1 MTTDTSFWIELFAPG
16 TTAGHL
22 SYVLLV
28 LSMMMRTMVWLRV
41 IAVAAGGASFA
52 YGWFWLNDPVTVV
65 WEAVFVLTNLIQL
78 AIMAYE
84 QRNRPL
90 NEDERVLVDAVLP
103 GADMAQIRRLLALG
117 EAGTAP
123 PETVL
128 FSQGDTPG
136 QLIVLTRGTVQVEQH
151 GKVIGACGE
160 GDFLGEISFQSGNPA
175 SADVIVTNTAHY
187 IAFDQQKL
195 RRFLKRHSDVAGALE
210 SSLSRNLMAKL
221 VRTTHAAS
229 GSDSSSNQT
238 ADIQSSTV

>member
-28 LSMMMRTMVWLRV
+28 LSMMMRAMVWLRV

>member
-1 MTTDTSFWIELFAPG
+1 MSLDTTFWTELFAPG

-41 IAVAAGGASFA
+41 IAIAAGCASFA
-52 YGWFWLNDPVTVV
+52 YGWFWLGDPVTVV
-65 WEAVFVLTNLIQL
+65 WEAIFVVTNLIQL

-90 NEDERVLVDAVLP
+90 NNDERVLVKAVLP
-103 GADMAQIRRLLALG
+103 GADMAKIRRLLALG
-117 EAGTAP
+117 VAGTAP

-128 FSQGDTPG
+128 FAQGDTPD
-136 QLIVLTRGTVQVEQH
+136 QLIVLTRGTVQVEQG

-160 GDFLGEISFQSGNPA
+160 GDFLGEISFQNGGPA
-175 SADVIVTNTAHY
+175 TANVIVTNTAHY
-187 IAFDQQKL
+187 IAFDQKVL
-195 RRFLKRHSDVAGALE
+195 RGFLKRHSDIAGALE
-210 SSLSRNLMAKL
+210 ASLSRNLMAKL

-229 GSDSSSNQT
+229 GNQ
-238 ADIQSSTV
+238 A